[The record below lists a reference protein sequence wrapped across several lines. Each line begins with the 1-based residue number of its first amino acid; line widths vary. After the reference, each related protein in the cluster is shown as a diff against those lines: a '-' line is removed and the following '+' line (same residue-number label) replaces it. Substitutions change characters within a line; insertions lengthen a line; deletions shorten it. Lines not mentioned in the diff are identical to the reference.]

1 MRKIGIVASRSSI
14 TSAYVILNEGEERN
28 VKVEDLVLIKNLNGN
43 RILGVCRF
51 GAGLDENLEVSGRYR
66 PGVAYARMGMT
77 PSDSKRHYT
86 FKILVIAD
94 VTSAF
99 EENRLII
106 APGSDV
112 YIFEDEDNPMELF
125 ARGANVVN
133 KESITIGHYKGRE
146 NWRVPINP
154 EYISRHIWIT
164 GMTGSGKSYLV
175 KYEIIPM
182 LKEAGYDILVFDWKG
197 DDYVPHFSKLKSDSI
212 VKLSDVA
219 LDDGAVVRYLL
230 SKARY
235 FGYASEREVAK
246 SIAMSLE
253 QVIFESSWRKKDLDE
268 LPFFLEEEIEKKI
281 EDYAGNWADQ
291 MKGRFRSYWNRLTKK
306 DFEIIKGTM
315 KPEDLLK
322 LVREKHIVVLDLSAG
337 GSEEK
342 LSVFLSIADYLE
354 DLMTRERQSL
364 NLALIIDEGPQYCPY
379 SPKGLQE
386 QVTEKIKN
394 LCALGRAYKLTIVIV
409 SQGMAG
415 AIGIS
420 PAVRRNLNTQFI
432 GKLHP
437 LDISEAEKL
446 LGRQGVDID
455 LLTKLPV
462 GHFYFLGS
470 VNPSPIPLLIS
481 FKPDESRLAET
492 LGGSSD

>member
-14 TSAYVILNEGEERN
+14 TNAYVILNEGEERN
-28 VKVEDLVLIKNLNGN
+28 VKAEDLVLIENLNGN

-94 VTSAF
+94 VTSTF

-133 KESITIGHYKGRE
+133 KESITIGHYKGRK
-146 NWRVPINP
+146 NWRVPINS
-154 EYISRHIWIT
+154 EYISRHIWVT

-175 KYEIIPM
+175 KYELIPA
-182 LKEAGYDILVFDWKG
+182 LRKVGYDILVFDWKG
-197 DDYVPHFSKLKSDSI
+197 DDYVPHFEKLKSDSI
-212 VKLSDVA
+212 VRLSDIA
-219 LDDGAVVRYLL
+219 LDDGVVVRYLL

-235 FGYASEREVAK
+235 FGYASERDVAK
-246 SIAMSLE
+246 SIMMALE
-253 QVIFESSWRKKDLDE
+253 QVIFELPWREKRLDE
-268 LPFFLEEEIEKKI
+268 LQSFLGERIKEKI
-281 EDYAGNWADQ
+281 RDYAGKWAEQ
-291 MKGRFRSYWNRLTKK
+291 MERRFESYWNRLTKE
-306 DFEIIKGTM
+306 DFELIKGTM
-315 KPEDLLK
+315 KPEKLLK
-322 LVREKHIVVLDLSAG
+322 LVKEKHVVVLDLSTG
-337 GSEEK
+337 GSDEK
-342 LSVFLSIADYLE
+342 LSVFLSIADYLG
-354 DLMTRERQSL
+354 DLMTRERRTL
-364 NLALIIDEGPQYCPY
+364 DLALIIDEGPQYCPY

-386 QVTEKIKN
+386 QITERIKN
-394 LCALGRAYKLTIVIV
+394 LCALGRAYRLALVIV

-470 VNPSPIPLLIS
+470 MNPSPIPLLIS
-481 FKPDESRLAET
+481 FKPDESRLAEA